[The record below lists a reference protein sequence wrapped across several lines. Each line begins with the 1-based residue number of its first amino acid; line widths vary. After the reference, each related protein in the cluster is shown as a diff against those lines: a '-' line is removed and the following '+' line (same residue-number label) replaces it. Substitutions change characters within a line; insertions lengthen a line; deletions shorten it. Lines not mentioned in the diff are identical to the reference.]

1 MLRTVICLVS
11 RISQNF
17 SPKDHCYTFIFFIA
31 NDILNYD
38 MNLPLYS
45 EITTT
50 TSMVQSKPC
59 FLHMKR
65 DFDGL
70 LFKMDTSHIL
80 RPVDSKERK
89 RSRQST
95 PKELNNRD
103 SIAARKKASS
113 SLVELL
119 NAIYQSPNKTI
130 PTVKLLRMMK
140 NSNQEQELIR
150 IAEKRGYIVRYRE
163 KSYYSKKSGSSYI
176 MNKLTLVGE
185 GFLLSQCCRG

>member
-1 MLRTVICLVS
+1 
-11 RISQNF
+11 
-17 SPKDHCYTFIFFIA
+17 
-31 NDILNYD
+31 
-38 MNLPLYS
+38 
-45 EITTT
+45 
-50 TSMVQSKPC
+50 
-59 FLHMKR
+59 
-65 DFDGL
+65 
-70 LFKMDTSHIL
+70 MDTYLTL
-80 RPVDSKERK
+80 RPADSKESK

-95 PKELNNRD
+95 LKELNNRD
-103 SIAARKKASS
+103 AIAARKKASS

-140 NSNQEQELIR
+140 DSNQEQGLIR

-163 KSYYSKKSGSSYI
+163 RSYYGKKSGSSYI

>member
-1 MLRTVICLVS
+1 MFGS

-31 NDILNYD
+31 NGILNYEV
-38 MNLPLYS
+38 NLTLYS
-45 EITTT
+45 EITTS
-50 TSMVQSKPC
+50 TSKVQSKPC
-59 FLHMKR
+59 FLHMNR

-70 LFKMDTSHIL
+70 LCKKDTFLIL
-80 RPVDSKERK
+80 RRVESKERK

-95 PKELNNRD
+95 LKELNNPD
-103 SIAARKKASS
+103 AIAARKKAPS

-119 NAIYQSPNKTI
+119 NAIYQTPNKTI
-130 PTVKLLRMMK
+130 STVKLLRMMK

-163 KSYYSKKSGSSYI
+163 KSYYGKKNGSFYI
-176 MNKLTLVGE
+176 MNRLTLVGE
-185 GFLLSQCCRG
+185 GFLLSQCCSG